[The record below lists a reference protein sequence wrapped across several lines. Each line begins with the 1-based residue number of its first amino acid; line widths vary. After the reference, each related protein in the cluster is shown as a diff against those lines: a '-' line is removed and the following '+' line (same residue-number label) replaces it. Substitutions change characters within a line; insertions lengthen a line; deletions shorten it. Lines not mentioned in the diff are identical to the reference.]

1 MENDDLVD
9 LFGKTAR
16 RLRRDQ
22 MERLAPLG
30 LTPSLARALRAIVR
44 AEAPLRMTDLATR
57 LGVVPRSATGLVDSL
72 EEAGLVSRS
81 PDPSNRRSIL
91 VSPTDKGRTMRTL
104 MGQARREAAEDLFS
118 ALSPEQRESL
128 RALLAA
134 LNDPDA

>member
-9 LFGKTAR
+9 LFGRTAR

-44 AEAPLRMTDLATR
+44 AEGPLRMADLAAR

-72 EEAGLVSRS
+72 EDAGLVSRS
-81 PDPSNRRSIL
+81 PDPTNRRSIL
-91 VSPTDKGRTMRTL
+91 VAPTEKGRTMRTL
-104 MGQARREAAEDLFS
+104 MAAARREAAEELFS

-128 RALLAA
+128 RVLLAA
-134 LNDPDA
+134 LNDPGQ